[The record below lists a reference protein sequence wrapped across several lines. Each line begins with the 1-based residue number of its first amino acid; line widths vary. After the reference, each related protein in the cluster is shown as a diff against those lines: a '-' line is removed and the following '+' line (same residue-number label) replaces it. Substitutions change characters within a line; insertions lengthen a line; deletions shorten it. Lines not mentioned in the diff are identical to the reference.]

1 MGYKIFSIIFILCG
15 LFIMWFALFGKKKEI
30 KEFGS
35 GVPTNF
41 IDVIL
46 MMIYKLL
53 PSIIR
58 KILLLALGLAISIG
72 FSYILYKLW

>member
-15 LFIMWFALFGKKKEI
+15 LFVMWFAIFGKKKEI

-35 GVPTNF
+35 GIPTNF

-53 PSIIR
+53 PSIVR
-58 KILLLALGLAISIG
+58 KILLFSLGLAISLG
-72 FSYILYKLW
+72 FTYILLNL

>member
-15 LFIMWFALFGKKKEI
+15 LFIMWFAIFGKKKEI

-35 GVPTNF
+35 GMPTNF
-41 IDVIL
+41 VDVIL

-53 PSIIR
+53 PSNIR
-58 KILLLALGLAISIG
+58 KILLFALGLAISIG
-72 FSYILYKLW
+72 FTYILLNL

>member
-15 LFIMWFALFGKKKEI
+15 LFVMWFSIFGKKKEI
-30 KEFGS
+30 KEIGT
-35 GVPTNF
+35 PTNF

-53 PSIIR
+53 PSVIR
-58 KILLLALGLAISIG
+58 KILLFAMGLAISIG
-72 FSYILYKLW
+72 FAYILFKLW

>member
-15 LFIMWFALFGKKKEI
+15 LFVMWFAIFGKKKEI
-30 KEFGS
+30 KEIGI
-35 GVPTNF
+35 PTNF

-72 FSYILYKLW
+72 FTYILFKL

>member
-15 LFIMWFALFGKKKEI
+15 LFVMWFAIFGKKKEI

-35 GVPTNF
+35 GIPANF

-46 MMIYKLL
+46 MMIYRLL
-53 PSIIR
+53 PSIVS
-58 KILLLALGLAISIG
+58 KILLFALGLAISIG
-72 FSYILYKLW
+72 FTYILLNL

>member
-15 LFIMWFALFGKKKEI
+15 LFVMWFAIFGKKKEI

-35 GVPTNF
+35 GIPANF

-46 MMIYKLL
+46 MMIYRLL
-53 PSIIR
+53 PSIVR
-58 KILLLALGLAISIG
+58 KILLFALGLAISIG
-72 FSYILYKLW
+72 FTYILLNL